1 MRKRADACEECEWA
15 KGLTWQDRSES
26 DSHLNYYSK
35 RNQAE
40 LGALLFGLSS
50 AECHIDLRILA
61 SLEL

>member
-1 MRKRADACEECEWA
+1 MRVKSVSGQKCSRGRTEVN
-15 KGLTWQDRSES
+15 LTAV
-26 DSHLNYYSK
+26 LTYYSK